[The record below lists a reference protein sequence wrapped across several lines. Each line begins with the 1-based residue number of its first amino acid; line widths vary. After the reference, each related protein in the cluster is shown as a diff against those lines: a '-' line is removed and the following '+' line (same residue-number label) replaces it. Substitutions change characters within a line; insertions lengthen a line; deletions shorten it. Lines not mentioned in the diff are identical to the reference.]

1 MLVKII
7 LCTIYITI
15 VQCTSRTPVRIS
27 PRLNYTSDYRPYYRN
42 RPFMFNSYKSN
53 NHIGFEINIG
63 KHSHCLFKCV
73 SPKGDKIFCIVS
85 FWRIILC
92 LVVICLIFYIIY
104 KLLSLK
110 RFLNRNRITKE

>member
-7 LCTIYITI
+7 LCILNIII
-15 VQCTSRTPVRIS
+15 VQCTSGTPVRIS
-27 PRLNYTSDYRPYYRN
+27 PRLNYTSCYRPYYRN
-42 RPFMFNSYKSN
+42 RPFMFNSNKSN
-53 NHIGFEINIG
+53 NRIGLKTNIG

-92 LVVICLIFYIIY
+92 LVVICLIIYIIY